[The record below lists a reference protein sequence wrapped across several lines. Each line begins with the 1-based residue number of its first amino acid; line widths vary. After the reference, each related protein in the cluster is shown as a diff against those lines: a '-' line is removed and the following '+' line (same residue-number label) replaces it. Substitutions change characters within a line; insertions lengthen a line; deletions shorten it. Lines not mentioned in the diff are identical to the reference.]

1 MSRIVIVGTGLL
13 GSSLGLAVKRAG
25 LYERVVGVS
34 SPAVVEEALRV
45 GAVDEALPLGEAV
58 RGAALVVLAQ
68 PVRRIVALLGELD
81 GMVDVGTLVTDV
93 GSTKGEI
100 CAAAAGWTR
109 GRFVGGHPMAGRE
122 VRGPAGATAE
132 LFVGR
137 PWVLTEAAPELLRLV
152 EGVGA
157 RAVVLPA
164 AEHDAMVAMSSHL
177 PQLLATALGS
187 YLHGRDLRA
196 VAGPGLL
203 DMTRLAMS
211 SHELWADILA
221 TNAGN
226 VDAALAGMI
235 GELEKVRAGLREG
248 QLEEA
253 FARGAEFARGL
264 REGR

>member
-1 MSRIVIVGTGLL
+1 
-13 GSSLGLAVKRAG
+13 
-25 LYERVVGVS
+25 
-34 SPAVVEEALRV
+34 
-45 GAVDEALPLGEAV
+45 
-58 RGAALVVLAQ
+58 
-68 PVRRIVALLGELD
+68 
-81 GMVDVGTLVTDV
+81 
-93 GSTKGEI
+93 
-100 CAAAAGWTR
+100 
-109 GRFVGGHPMAGRE
+109 
-122 VRGPAGATAE
+122 
-132 LFVGR
+132 
-137 PWVLTEAAPELLRLV
+137 LLRLV

-164 AEHDAMVAMSSHL
+164 AEHDSMVAMSSHL

-235 GELEKVRAGLREG
+235 GELERVRAGLREG

-253 FARGAEFARGL
+253 FARGAAFARGL
-264 REGR
+264 REQ